1 MVWIREDTD
10 MARQKAFDPDQVLEK
25 AMRAFWAKGYEA
37 TSVEDLVAA
46 TGINRASLYGT
57 FGDKK
62 RIFLSALD
70 RYVAAGE
77 VARADVETA
86 GAGVRE
92 TLLGLFERLIRRARE
107 GREAGCL
114 LTNSVAEFGA
124 RDPEILEALRR
135 SLAAME
141 NGVDGLLRR
150 GIRTGEVPPDADPRA
165 RARMVI
171 AAMQGFQVI
180 SKVNADPRAL
190 RQIAEEAV
198 DAALR

>member
-1 MVWIREDTD
+1 
-10 MARQKAFDPDQVLEK
+10 MARRKAFDPEEVLES
-25 AMRAFWAKGYEA
+25 AMRAFWAKGYDA
-37 TSVEDLVAA
+37 TSVEDLVGA

-62 RIFLSALD
+62 QIFLSALD

-77 VARADVETA
+77 VARADVRRD
-86 GAGVRE
+86 GASVRE
-92 TLLGLFERLIRRARE
+92 TLLNLFERLILRARD
-107 GREAGCL
+107 GRNAGCL
-114 LTNSVAEFGA
+114 LTNSVAEFGS

-141 NGVDGLLRR
+141 NGIDSLLRG
-150 GIRTGEVPPDADPRA
+150 GIETGEVPADADPRA

-180 SKVNADPRAL
+180 SKVNGDERAL
-190 RQIAEEAV
+190 RQIAREAV